1 MSNGLVIEELRA
13 EVPVI
18 QGGMGVGISL
28 SSLAGSVA
36 ANGGI
41 GIISTAQIGWREPD
55 FYENPFEA
63 NFRAIRKELKKA
75 KEIARGGIVGVN
87 IMVATQ
93 RYEEYVRCAA
103 DAGADVIISGAG
115 LPVDLPAY
123 VEGTKA
129 KIAPV
134 VSSLKSF
141 VVLCRLW
148 ERKYN
153 RYPDFVVVEGPKA
166 GGHLGFTLEE
176 LETCTQE
183 AYDEVIRS
191 IVKKAEEY
199 GEKAGRKIPVI
210 VAGGIFDGEDMKHAL
225 SLGADGVQAA
235 TRFVT
240 TEECDAAPEY
250 KDAYIKAKKEDICI
264 VKSPVGMPGRAIRNA
279 FIERTKTEK
288 CRITHCYQCITTCNP
303 AKIPYC
309 ITQALVNAAEGKL
322 DDALLFCGE
331 NAYRCEKMEKVEDI
345 MKEFG
350 AAAEQLN
357 IL

>member
-1 MSNGLVIEELRA
+1 MSNGLVIGDLRA

-183 AYDEVIRS
+183 AYDKVIRS

-345 MKEFG
+345 MKEFR

>member
-1 MSNGLVIEELRA
+1 MSNGLVIGDLRA

-183 AYDEVIRS
+183 VYDEVIRS

-345 MKEFG
+345 MKEFR